1 MKASKKTIIIMLV
14 ICVLALG
21 SSICLEFAGFN
32 EAIEVKY
39 HIGYFENIA
48 LGIFASGLL
57 VLIPTIVQYNIEKNT
72 FYIEMFKYSDSILYW
87 ALEIIS
93 CMENY
98 NQHGV
103 VSKYFDDFGLTY
115 NKLISRYSTF
125 TYFYKLTKKDKLIE
139 SIINETTKFIMIQ
152 KEVLELSKK
161 LKRNEIT
168 YKAYEESFEVV
179 REEMK
184 KTYKEEF
191 MNYKIFLEKY
201 MKDILENKILKTYS
215 EF

>member
-1 MKASKKTIIIMLV
+1 MPK
-14 ICVLALG
+14 
-21 SSICLEFAGFN
+21 
-32 EAIEVKY
+32 
-39 HIGYFENIA
+39 
-48 LGIFASGLL
+48 GIL
-57 VLIPTIVQYNIEKNT
+57 
-72 FYIEMFKYSDSILYW
+72 
-87 ALEIIS
+87 
-93 CMENY
+93 
-98 NQHGV
+98 
-103 VSKYFDDFGLTY
+103 
-115 NKLISRYSTF
+115 KL
-125 TYFYKLTKKDKLIE
+125 
-139 SIINETTKFIMIQ
+139 
-152 KEVLELSKK
+152 EVLELSKK